1 MSRSATSTAES
12 QSTVSIFK
20 RLVSGRFGSIL
31 LPAIILQ
38 SVLIGGGYASGR
50 EVVAYGAKFGSAGL
64 LAVGGI
70 FVGFTIMSIAV
81 FEFSRQFQTYDYKS
95 YMQGIIWKGWPL
107 FDLLFVVM
115 ATIVIAVMASAAG
128 NIMEQTVGIPYLV
141 GIVTIILV
149 VAVLTYYG
157 ASLIERFKTLGTGFL
172 YLAYLL
178 FGILVLSQTWSDV
191 TAVFASGNTVYVDDA
206 SVTTVMQS
214 GILYVGY
221 NLAIFPAVF
230 FVLHRQKT
238 RKESIVSGL
247 LAGVMMTLPFLL
259 TYLCIMAFYPS
270 ESVMGA
276 EVPWL
281 PMLRSVAGP
290 GVIAFYGIV
299 IGWTLVETSVGAIH
313 AIIDRID
320 ADLERIDTGQFADV
334 DGLTRLQSGLLGG
347 GILVAATLLS
357 RVGIIAL
364 VAQGYTIMAYFF
376 IALFAVPTLT
386 IGVWRIINPDWKQE
400 FWGRVGSSAVSARD

>member
-1 MSRSATSTAES
+1 MSGSPASTAES

-70 FVGFTIMSIAV
+70 FIGFTVMSIAV
-81 FEFSRQFQTYDYKS
+81 FEFSRQFETYDYKS

-128 NIMEQTVGIPYLV
+128 SIMEQTMGIPYLV
-141 GIVTIILV
+141 GIVAIILV

-157 ASLIERFKTLGTGFL
+157 ASLIERFKTFGTGFL

-178 FGILVLSQTWSDV
+178 FGILILSQTWGDV
-191 TAVFASGNTVYVDDA
+191 TSVFAAGNTAYVEDA
-206 SVTTVMQS
+206 SAIAVMQS

-238 RKESIVSGL
+238 RKESVVSGL

-259 TYLCIMAFYPS
+259 TYLCLMAFYPS

-320 ADLERIDTGQFADV
+320 ADLERIDTGQFADI
-334 DGLTRLQSGLLGG
+334 DGLTQMQSGLLGG

-357 RVGIIAL
+357 QIGIIAL

-386 IGVWRIINPDWKQE
+386 VGVWRIINPDWKQE
-400 FWGRVGSSAVSARD
+400 FWSRVGSSAVPARD

>member
-1 MSRSATSTAES
+1 MAQDSTTPRS
-12 QSTVSIFK
+12 QSTLSIFR
-20 RLVSGRFGSIL
+20 RLVSGRFGSIV

-64 LAVGGI
+64 LAVLGI
-70 FVGFTIMSIAV
+70 FIGFTGMSVAV
-81 FEFSRQFQTYDYKS
+81 FEFSRTFGTYDYKS

-128 NIMEQTVGIPYLV
+128 NIMEETVGIPYLV
-141 GIVTIILV
+141 GIVAIILV
-149 VAVLTYYG
+149 VAVLTYFG
-157 ASLIERFKTLGTGFL
+157 ASLIERFKTIGTAFL
-172 YLAYLL
+172 YVAYLL
-178 FGILVLSQTWSDV
+178 FGVLVLSQVWGDV
-191 TAVFASGNTVYVDDA
+191 ASVFAAGNTGYVEDA
-206 SVTTVMQS
+206 SAPAVIQS

-238 RKESIVSGL
+238 RKESVVSGL
-247 LAGVMMTLPFLL
+247 LAGTMMTLPFLL
-259 TYLCIMAFYPS
+259 TYLCLMGFYPQ

-281 PMLRSVAGP
+281 PMLRSTAGSA
-290 GVIAFYGIV
+290 VIAFYGIV
-299 IGWTLVETSVGAIH
+299 IGWTLVETAVGAIH

-320 ADLERIDTGQFADV
+320 ADLERIDAGRFEEV
-334 DGLTRLQSGLLGG
+334 DGLTRMQSGLLGG
-347 GILVAATLLS
+347 GVLVAATLLS

-386 IGVWRIINPDWKQE
+386 VGIWRIANPDWKRE
-400 FWGRVGSSAVSARD
+400 FWSRVDSQVASASD

>member
-1 MSRSATSTAES
+1 MS
-12 QSTVSIFK
+12 
-20 RLVSGRFGSIL
+20 
-31 LPAIILQ
+31 
-38 SVLIGGGYASGR
+38 
-50 EVVAYGAKFGSAGL
+50 VV
-64 LAVGGI
+64 
-70 FVGFTIMSIAV
+70 V
-81 FEFSRQFQTYDYKS
+81 FEFSRKFHTYDYKA

-141 GIVTIILV
+141 GIVAIIVV
-149 VAVLTYYG
+149 VAVLTYFG
-157 ASLIERFKTLGTGFL
+157 ASLIERFKTVGTGFL
-172 YLAYLL
+172 YVAYVL
-178 FGILVLSQTWSDV
+178 FGVLVLSQVWGDV
-191 TAVFASGNTVYVDDA
+191 TSVFAAGNTGYVEDA
-206 SVTTVMQS
+206 SAPAVIQS
-214 GILYVGY
+214 GVLYVGY

-230 FVLHRQKT
+230 FALHRQKT
-238 RKESIVSGL
+238 RKESVVSGL
-247 LAGVMMTLPFLL
+247 LAGTLMTLPFLL
-259 TYLCIMAFYPS
+259 TYLCLMGFYPQ

-281 PMLRSVAGP
+281 PMLRNAAGP

-320 ADLERIDTGQFADV
+320 ADLERIDTGRFEEV

-347 GILVAATLLS
+347 GILLAATLLS
-357 RVGIIAL
+357 RVGIVAL

-376 IALFAVPTLT
+376 IALFAVPSLT
-386 IGVWRIINPDWKQE
+386 IGVRRIINPEWKQE
-400 FWGRVGSSAVSARD
+400 FWSRVDAGATSASD

>member
-157 ASLIERFKTLGTGFL
+157 ASLIERFKTLGTSFL

-191 TAVFASGNTVYVDDA
+191 TAVFASGNTAYVDDA

>member
-1 MSRSATSTAES
+1 MSRDTSTARD
-12 QSTVSIFK
+12 QSTASIFR
-20 RLVSGRFGSIL
+20 RLVSGRFGSIV

-64 LAVGGI
+64 LAVGVI
-70 FVGFTIMSIAV
+70 FVGFTVMSVAV
-81 FEFSRQFQTYDYKS
+81 FEFSRTFHTYDYKS

-128 NIMEQTVGIPYLV
+128 NIMEQTVGVPYLV
-141 GIVTIILV
+141 GIVSIILV

-172 YLAYLL
+172 YLAYVL
-178 FGILVLSQTWSDV
+178 FGVLILSQVWGDV
-191 TAVFASGNTVYVDDA
+191 TGVFAAGNTGYVDDA
-206 SVTTVMQS
+206 SVGAVLQS
-214 GILYVGY
+214 GALYVGY

-230 FVLHRQKT
+230 FALHRQET
-238 RKESIVSGL
+238 RKESVVSGL
-247 LAGVMMTLPFLL
+247 LAGTMMTLPFLL
-259 TYLCIMAFYPS
+259 TYLCLMGFYPQ

-281 PMLRSVAGP
+281 PMLRSAAGP
-290 GVIAFYGIV
+290 AVIAFYGIV

-320 ADLERIDTGQFADV
+320 ADLERIDTGRFEEV
-334 DGLTRLQSGLLGG
+334 DGLTRMQSGLLGG
-347 GILVAATLLS
+347 GILLAATLLS

-386 IGVWRIINPDWKQE
+386 VGVWRILNPDWKRE
-400 FWGRVGSSAVSARD
+400 FWSRVDAGATSASD